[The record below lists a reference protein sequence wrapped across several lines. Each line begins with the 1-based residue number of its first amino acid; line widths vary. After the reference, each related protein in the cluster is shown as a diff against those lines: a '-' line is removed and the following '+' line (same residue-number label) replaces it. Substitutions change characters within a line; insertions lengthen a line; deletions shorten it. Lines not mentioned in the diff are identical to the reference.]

1 MGILMF
7 CIVAAIITLCI
18 IFGKDDCLDAD
29 GFCVAVILGLFIGG
43 LAGLIG
49 GGIPSMIVENNLD
62 YYSLESR
69 SNYELIQQT
78 VDDKTYYVKETTR
91 NNIYYKFE
99 YAISDN
105 TKIVKTNDNVL
116 IEYDRAEK
124 PRVTVENYEPNIW
137 LRLFTF
143 CQADDY
149 YYYITLPDPNYLS
162 MSFD

>member
-1 MGILMF
+1 MGILIF

-18 IFGKDDCLDAD
+18 IFGKDDTLDAG
-29 GFCVAVILGLFIGG
+29 GFCAAVILGLMMGGMIG
-43 LAGLIG
+43 LFG
-49 GGIPSMIVENNLD
+49 GCIPSMIVNNNLD

-91 NNIYYKFE
+91 HKICYKFE

-105 TKIVKTNDNVL
+105 TKIVKAKDDVL
-116 IEYDRAEK
+116 IEYGRAEK
-124 PRVTVENYEPNIW
+124 PRVTVEHYEPNIW

-143 CQADDY
+143 CQAED
-149 YYYITLPDPNYLS
+149 YYYITLPDHNYLS

>member
-1 MGILMF
+1 MGTLIF

-18 IFGKDDCLDAD
+18 IFGKDDTLDAG
-29 GFCVAVILGLFIGG
+29 GFCAAVILGLMMGG
-43 LAGLIG
+43 MVGLVG
-49 GGIPSMIVENNLD
+49 GVIPSMIVDNNLD

-91 NNIYYKFE
+91 HNICYKFE

-105 TKIVKTNDNVL
+105 TKIVKTNDDVL
-116 IEYDRAEK
+116 IEYGRAEK
-124 PRVTVENYEPNIW
+124 PRVTVEHYEPNIW

-143 CQADDY
+143 CQAED
-149 YYYITLPDPNYLS
+149 YYYITLPDQNYLS
-162 MSFD
+162 MTLD

>member
-1 MGILMF
+1 MGILIF

-18 IFGKDDCLDAD
+18 IFGKDDTLDAG
-29 GFCVAVILGLFIGG
+29 GFCAAVILGLMMGGVIGLFCG
-43 LAGLIG
+43 C
-49 GGIPSMIVENNLD
+49 IPSMIINNNLD

-78 VDDKTYYVKETTR
+78 VDDKIYYVKETTR
-91 NNIYYKFE
+91 HKICYKFE

-105 TKIVKTNDNVL
+105 TKIVKTYDDVL
-116 IEYDRAEK
+116 IEYGRAEK
-124 PRVTVENYEPNIW
+124 PRVTVEHYEPNIW

-143 CQADDY
+143 CQAED
-149 YYYITLPDPNYLS
+149 YYYITLPDQNYLS

>member
-1 MGILMF
+1 MGTLIF

-18 IFGKDDCLDAD
+18 IFGKDDTLDAG
-29 GFCVAVILGLFIGG
+29 GFCAAVILGLMMGG
-43 LAGLIG
+43 MVGLVG
-49 GGIPSMIVENNLD
+49 GAIPSMIVDNNLD

-78 VDDKTYYVKETTR
+78 VDDKTYYVKETTK

-105 TKIVKTNDNVL
+105 TKIVKAKDDVL
-116 IEYDRAEK
+116 IEYGRAEK
-124 PRVTVENYEPNIW
+124 PRVTVEHYEPNIW

-143 CQADDY
+143 CQAED
-149 YYYITLPDPNYLS
+149 YYYITLPDQNYLS
-162 MSFD
+162 MTLD

>member
-1 MGILMF
+1 MGTLIF

-18 IFGKDDCLDAD
+18 IFGKDDTLDAG
-29 GFCVAVILGLFIGG
+29 GFCVAVILGLMMGG
-43 LAGLIG
+43 MVGLVG
-49 GGIPSMIVENNLD
+49 GAIPSMIVDNNLD

-91 NNIYYKFE
+91 HKICYKFE

-105 TKIVKTNDNVL
+105 TKIVKTYDDVL
-116 IEYDRAEK
+116 IEYGRAEK
-124 PRVTVENYEPNIW
+124 PRVTVEHYEPNIW

-143 CQADDY
+143 CQAED
-149 YYYITLPDPNYLS
+149 YYYITLPDHNYLS

>member
-1 MGILMF
+1 MVILIF
-7 CIVAAIITLCI
+7 FIVAAIITLCI
-18 IFGKDDCLDAD
+18 IFKKEDCLDAG
-29 GFCVAVILGLFIGG
+29 GFCAAIILGLMIGG
-43 LAGLIG
+43 FAGLIG
-49 GGIPSMIVENNLD
+49 GCISSTITDNNLD

-78 VDDKTYYVKETTR
+78 VDDKTYYVKETTK

-105 TKIVKTNDNVL
+105 TKRITAKDDII

-124 PRVTVENYEPNIW
+124 PRVTVEHYEPNIW

-143 CQADDY
+143 CQAED
-149 YYYITLPDPNYLS
+149 YYYITLPDHNYLS